1 MQPTAEMSLAD
12 QVRVLREGAGA
23 LWLDDRAVITVR
35 GDDRLTWLS
44 GVVTADVRPLAVGR
58 GIYTAMVAVKGKL
71 LGDAFVHAGDDE
83 ALRLVVPSAQ
93 RDALM
98 AHFERFIVMEDV
110 ELEATSERVFTVQG
124 PTAVAAT
131 EGWAGRST
139 ADRLGRGGVD
149 VLVVEGS
156 DAPEGDGV
164 VGVSR
169 DAFDAASTEAGIPR
183 WGVDFGV
190 DNYVQEAA
198 ITPRAVSF
206 QKGCYLGQEVVCRL
220 EMRGHVQKQLV
231 SLTASGVVPSAGA
244 ELMAEGKAVGR
255 VTSATPST
263 TEPGQ
268 VRVLAMVKYAVLEK
282 RPPLELDGA
291 VVDWAP

>member
-1 MQPTAEMSLAD
+1 MQPTTPMSLAD

-44 GVVTADVRPLAVGR
+44 GVVTADVRPLTAGR

-71 LGDAFVHAGDDE
+71 LGDAFVHAGEDE
-83 ALRLVVPSAQ
+83 SLRLVVPSAQ

-98 AHFERFIVMEDV
+98 VHFERFIVMEDV
-110 ELEATSERVFTVQG
+110 TLEATNERVFTVQG
-124 PTAVAAT
+124 PTAITAT
-131 EGWAGRST
+131 EAWAGRST

-149 VLVVEGS
+149 VLVAEGS
-156 DAPEGDGV
+156 DAPQADGV
-164 VGVSR
+164 IAVSR
-169 DAFDAASTEAGIPR
+169 AAFDAASTEAGVPR

-231 SLTASGVVPSAGA
+231 ALTASGVAPVAGA
-244 ELMAEGKAVGR
+244 ELMAEGKPVGR

-263 TEPGQ
+263 TEPGR
-268 VRVLAMVKYAVLEK
+268 VSVLAMVKYAVLEK
-282 RPPLELDGA
+282 RPPLQLDGA
-291 VVDWAP
+291 TVDWAS